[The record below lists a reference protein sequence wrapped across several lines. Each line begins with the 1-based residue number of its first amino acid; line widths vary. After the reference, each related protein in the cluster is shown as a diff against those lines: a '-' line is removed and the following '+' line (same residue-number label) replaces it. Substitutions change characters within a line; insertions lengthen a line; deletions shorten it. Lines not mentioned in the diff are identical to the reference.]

1 MHTTTPTLSGVDE
14 ETGAAHGELANFLK
28 ENIGQHLR
36 DKCLDF
42 VIPSAVSTGNG
53 GELTL
58 GSSGELHPGSL
69 NGHDLSAVAAVAA
82 SHHSGFAAS
91 TALLPLPQPCQE
103 QDQNV
108 MRTSRG
114 TFDSSGHTGVNQ
126 LGGVFVNGRPLP
138 DATRQQIVDLAHKG
152 MRPCEISRKLQVSN
166 GCVSKILCRYY
177 ESGTI
182 RPRAIGGSKPRVAT
196 QSVCDKIE
204 QYKREQP
211 SIFAWEI
218 RDKLINERVC
228 TNETIPSVS
237 SINRVLRNL
246 TSKKE
251 QAAMQNEY
259 IGRAFR
265 YTTAVQ
271 QCWNPWPMSMPG
283 PVGIHPFQSI
293 NAITSLE
300 TKKEE
305 PDISCLDTREVDIR
319 KDVSQLSFNMH
330 NGSSLNPLL
339 HPVILAPPQS
349 QSPISLSNNSN
360 MSIHGGNQQRRHN
373 TNGMNVRGKVVKYE
387 DDHKPPM
394 DPDEDAAARMRLK
407 RKLQRN
413 RTSFTQEQIE
423 SLEREFEN
431 THYPDV
437 FARESLAQKINLP
450 EARIQVWFSNRRAK
464 YRREEKMRKQRGE
477 ACPTS
482 NPAGNHHPHNGS
494 APTPSSSVSSSGSAA
509 STTGSLGSAGVG
521 CVLSP
526 PSSTANGTSVLNGNS
541 SMSALNC
548 MLPGQ
553 TALDSSQHN
562 AALAAA
568 AAAASQPLNG
578 TDASSPTGTNG
589 LSNRYNNSMTHGF
602 IQPNQMYTNL
612 AQNPMDPYN
621 FSAMPSDFNYFQ
633 RPAYDFSQYGRS
645 MHQPQTGMA
654 FATSMNPGPITNAA
668 MSGLNLHVSVLS
680 SGLDQH
686 TAQLHD
692 LTETHPDPS
701 QSYWR

>member
-14 ETGAAHGELANFLK
+14 ETGAANGELANFLK

-42 VIPSAVSTGNG
+42 VIPSSVSTGNG

-305 PDISCLDTREVDIR
+305 P
-319 KDVSQLSFNMH
+319 
-330 NGSSLNPLL
+330 
-339 HPVILAPPQS
+339 
-349 QSPISLSNNSN
+349 
-360 MSIHGGNQQRRHN
+360 
-373 TNGMNVRGKVVKYE
+373 E

-437 FARESLAQKINLP
+437 FARENLAQKINLP

-477 ACPTS
+477 TCPTS

-686 TAQLHD
+686 TTQLHD